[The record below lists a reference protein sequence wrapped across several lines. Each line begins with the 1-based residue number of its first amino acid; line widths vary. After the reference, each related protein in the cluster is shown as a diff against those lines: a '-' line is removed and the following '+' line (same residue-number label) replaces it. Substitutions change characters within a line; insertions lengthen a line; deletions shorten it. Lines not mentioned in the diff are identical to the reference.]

1 VDRIQSVTLTGERFE
16 TPESFDIKEFLQD
29 SFGIFQGAPV
39 AVKIRFAPSVAG
51 YIRERV
57 WHHSQKLLDAEDG
70 ALIFTATV
78 AGVEEISHWVMRWG
92 AGAQVLAP
100 PELRRTVSR
109 HAAAMAAYYCDDPD
123 VDQPP
128 ES

>member
-1 VDRIQSVTLTGERFE
+1 M
-16 TPESFDIKEFLQD
+16 
-29 SFGIFQGAPV
+29 
-39 AVKIRFAPSVAG
+39 
-51 YIRERV
+51 
-57 WHHSQKLLDAEDG
+57 DAEDG

-92 AGAQVLAP
+92 AGAQVLDP
-100 PELRRTVSR
+100 PELRRIVA
-109 HAAAMAAYYCDDPD
+109 HQAAAMAAYYRNDPD